1 MVNYMNNKNLY
12 LKYIDLTIKNGNQKV
27 IKQVL
32 FSLIGILGIIF
43 ISYMD
48 IYLIKMIVL
57 IYLLL
62 SSFISVIENETF

>member
-32 FSLIGILGIIF
+32 FS
-43 ISYMD
+43 Y
-48 IYLIKMIVL
+48 
-57 IYLLL
+57 
-62 SSFISVIENETF
+62 